1 MSLRASGAKGA
12 NGIGV
17 VTLTLALKELVVVAG
32 VDEMVSDV
40 ADDVVVVVVEFLS
53 SIKVSF
59 LTSALT
65 SSSLIKSS
73 DISWGKAEAVDNS
86 KHAANAMMTRGFIFQ
101 IDLQWKEKREI

>member
-17 VTLTLALKELVVVAG
+17 VTLTFMLKELVVVAG

-40 ADDVVVVVVEFLS
+40 VADVVVVVEFLS

-101 IDLQWKEKREI
+101 IDLQWKEKTEI